1 MLHKRANPTERI
13 YQKVVEPSLGSF
25 RAVPHA
31 SHSYVR
37 HQPALPAPTAP
48 SLILTSALDR
58 PASVPPETRLPK
70 IQVGTRMTRSAM
82 DLGIGQIMYQPNKD
96 DASNQHRTAA
106 TNSFSST
113 TRLKQVPL
121 PQVKSQEF
129 GRTATPRGMKNV
141 SISGD
146 RYLGTVK
153 AQPIQNSPVTHQSY
167 PQYKVSSLP
176 KTEQVRRFEDEQS
189 NLHISRTLK
198 RKSEILSHRVDRMY
212 YLCGSNLPAR
222 GKYQVDEAELE
233 KLREYSRM
241 RNANRVNSGRSS
253 VRSGRSHAVSSYL
266 SEFDEP
272 GVIAPCGSERY
283 TPLSRDGSV
292 NLSVQGSSVPPKS
305 DEASDRIASD
315 ETSQKNQDGGAEDRL
330 AAQESGDQGESENQT
345 KDEQGSETHK
355 EEDSVHSGT
364 EQSTSAS
371 NAKTSPHRTDGGEGD
386 GRTGDEDGRK
396 EDGHQPTGAS
406 EEATSKDSNG
416 SGSGDG
422 AHDRGEGS
430 GVESESNSA
439 RKENESGSSEG
450 NADAEQDAQGTV
462 DASHPGNGDEDG
474 GVDGGHG
481 DQVTSNDDA
490 GVDKSAAGDDESRG
504 AGDTVENGSESI
516 TAGDGGSNVENGGE
530 DSKDSDGVATNREEN
545 EEADCEGKDGEAS
558 LDGKEEEEKGENSTS
573 GDDPQD
579 EHLESIAP
587 GLKLDKTP
595 VTLKK
600 SDVYL
605 TDFTN
610 PNRRDSDVELGDL
623 HHHASGSHDDEI
635 ASMEQNLQR
644 VDALTQN
651 VDDVGHLSESSYD
664 PSDFDPEEDP
674 NGRSFDAGV
683 FAKVKS
689 EEERR
694 RAEQLKR
701 ERREAKSAAK
711 AAAQEEMEERKKAES
726 AWAKKRTP
734 RVKFKIAEIYNFISS
749 RQREIFT
756 HKFQELDSN
765 KDGKITVKELTRK
778 MHKGASK
785 EDAQQLI
792 KVFDLNKDKTI
803 DQREFVTV
811 AALNDK
817 LNGTEIESENDPLEL
832 NLQKLSL
839 HITAYKEMFET
850 VDQNQNGRLSME
862 EIMLIVSL
870 SVGTEVGT
878 DTDVVQY
885 IHNTIDKDDDGTI
898 DFVEFLSYIP
908 FFLKIHKDIVGKPV
922 TVKEI
927 EEARLAV
934 REAMLR
940 R

>member
-1 MLHKRANPTERI
+1 MEGKYSLPAVSSGMMGHRRAKSAEVRGVHARAHSARSTWSAMEARSSQAANNAAKRAAYIRRLKI
-13 YQKVVEPSLGSF
+13 
-25 RAVPHA
+25 
-31 SHSYVR
+31 
-37 HQPALPAPTAP
+37 
-48 SLILTSALDR
+48 ISANDIH
-58 PASVPPETRLPK
+58 P
-70 IQVGTRMTRSAM
+70 I
-82 DLGIGQIMYQPNKD
+82 DIYQPNKD

-106 TNSFSST
+106 TNSFSSPLSVPWTFHST

-129 GRTATPRGMKNV
+129 VRTSTPRGMKNV

-176 KTEQVRRFEDEQS
+176 QTEQVRRFEDEQS
-189 NLHISRTLK
+189 NLQITRTLK

-222 GKYQVDEAELE
+222 GKYQVDETELE

-292 NLSVQGSSVPPKS
+292 NLSVQGSSVPPKN
-305 DEASDRIASD
+305 DEASERIVSD

-330 AAQESGDQGESENQT
+330 AAQENGNQGESGNQT
-345 KDEQGSETHK
+345 KVKKGSETHE
-355 EEDSVHSGT
+355 EEDSGHSGT
-364 EQSTSAS
+364 EPSAS

-396 EDGHQPTGAS
+396 EDGATGAS

-422 AHDRGEGS
+422 AQDKWEGS
-430 GVESESNSA
+430 GVKSESNSA
-439 RKENESGSSEG
+439 RKENKSDSLEEG
-450 NADAEQDAQGTV
+450 NGDAQQDAQGTV
-462 DASHPGNGDEDG
+462 DASQPGNGDADG

-481 DQVTSNDDA
+481 DQGTSNDDA
-490 GVDKSAAGDDESRG
+490 GRDKSASGG
-504 AGDTVENGSESI
+504 AGVAFEN
-516 TAGDGGSNVENGGE
+516 
-530 DSKDSDGVATNREEN
+530 
-545 EEADCEGKDGEAS
+545 
-558 LDGKEEEEKGENSTS
+558 DGKEDEEKGECLPLFKSPFPFLCNFGCKCVIQNSS
-573 GDDPQD
+573 SVDDPED
-579 EHLESIAP
+579 KHLESIAP

-595 VTLKK
+595 ATLKK

-610 PNRRDSDVELGDL
+610 PNKSDSDVELGDV
-623 HHHASGSHDDEI
+623 HQYTSGSHDDEI

-664 PSDFDPEEDP
+664 PSNFDPEEDP
-674 NGRSFDAGV
+674 NRRSFDAGV
-683 FAKVKS
+683 FAKAKS

-711 AAAQEEMEERKKAES
+711 AAAQEEREERKEAES
-726 AWAKKRTP
+726 AWAKKRTH

-878 DTDVVQY
+878 DKDVIQY
-885 IHNTIDKDDDGTI
+885 IHNTIDKDEDGTI
-898 DFVEFLSYIP
+898 DFIEFLSYIP